1 MKHTQ
6 AKSRDKIENLVYQVN
21 FRNWLL
27 QHLQSFIFSL
37 GQLCRNPVSSFL
49 TASVIGI
56 SLALPAGFYV
66 ILENAQHIT
75 AGWEGS
81 VEITAFLKKG
91 IDDSRA
97 KALADKLSKQN
108 NLATVKLVTSEQ
120 ALAEYRRLS
129 GFGDALDMLKENPLP
144 ALLLI
149 KPKLEDMPEKVAE
162 NLLNQLRKIPEIE
175 TAQYDQQ
182 WVKRLNAII
191 QIVERIVLILAVFLG
206 MAVLLIIGNTI
217 RILIYHRRSEIEI
230 AKLFGATDSFI
241 QRPFLYS
248 GFWYGLL
255 GGIIAWLLIAT
266 SLLILQKPADN
277 LADLYSSNYQL
288 ISLTITESFYLLIS
302 GILLG
307 WFGSLIAVRR
317 HLRAIEP
324 V

>member
-1 MKHTQ
+1 MKHAQ
-6 AKSRDKIENLVYQVN
+6 AESREKIENLIYQVN
-21 FRNWLL
+21 FRNWVL
-27 QHLQSFIFSL
+27 QHLHSLIFSL

-81 VEITAFLKKG
+81 VEITAFLKRG
-91 IDDSRA
+91 VDDNQA
-97 KALADKLSKQN
+97 QALADKLSKQN
-108 NLATVKLVTSEQ
+108 NLATVKVVTSEQ
-120 ALAEYRRLS
+120 ALQEYRRLS
-129 GFGDALDMLKENPLP
+129 GFGQALDMLKENPLP
-144 ALLLI
+144 SLLLI
-149 KPKLEDMPEKVAE
+149 KPRVEDLPEKAAE
-162 NLLNQLRKIPEIE
+162 NLLNELRKIPEVD

-191 QIVERIVLILAVFLG
+191 QIVERVVIILGVFLG
-206 MAVLLIIGNTI
+206 LAVLLIIGNTI
-217 RILIYHRRSEIEI
+217 RILIYYRRPEIEI

-248 GFWYGLL
+248 GFWYGLF
-255 GGIIAWLLIAT
+255 GGAIAWLLITA
-266 SLLILQKPADN
+266 SLLVLQKPADN
-277 LADLYSSNYQL
+277 LASLYSSNYQL
-288 ISLTITESFYLLIS
+288 ISLSPVESLYLLLS
-302 GILLG
+302 GIFLG
-307 WFGSLIAVRR
+307 WFGSLISVRR